1 MTNRAGVKVFHCLLY
16 VLAQALNVPFPEI
29 REAALDVKL
38 AD

>member
-1 MTNRAGVKVFHCLLY
+1 LLY